1 MLSSQ
6 GDLIV
11 FSQGDLIGKTTGQNF
26 LTVWFCQQWVGGTFL
41 LSLIVIIPSH
51 HLHHILISGMVPIAA
66 LWWSILTHGLRS
78 LPGSLLLLFFSGLP
92 NNSEPDSPDKN

>member
-1 MLSSQ
+1 MLISQ
-6 GDLIV
+6 GDLII

-26 LTVWFCQQWVGGTFL
+26 LTVWFCQQWVGGKFL
-41 LSLIVIIPSH
+41 LSH

-78 LPGSLLLLFFSGLP
+78 LPGSLLLLFFSGLANISDP
-92 NNSEPDSPDKN
+92 PYKN

>member
-1 MLSSQ
+1 MLTSQ
-6 GDLIV
+6 GDLII

-26 LTVWFCQQWVGGTFL
+26 LTVWFCQQWVGGKF

>member
-6 GDLIV
+6 GDLTI

-26 LTVWFCQQWVGGTFL
+26 LTVWFCQQWVGGKF

-51 HLHHILISGMVPIAA
+51 HLHHILLLCVQDVQTLVSAIMVLHIIPHSTT
-66 LWWSILTHGLRS
+66 L
-78 LPGSLLLLFFSGLP
+78 
-92 NNSEPDSPDKN
+92 

>member
-6 GDLIV
+6 GDLTI

-26 LTVWFCQQWVGGTFL
+26 LTVWFCQQWVGGKF

-51 HLHHILISGMVPIAA
+51 HLHHILRYGSDCCPLVVDPYTWLALIAGIA
-66 LWWSILTHGLRS
+66 LAAFFLRS
-78 LPGSLLLLFFSGLP
+78 R
-92 NNSEPDSPDKN
+92 KQ